1 MTIGLLTSTDALGGY
16 DPHKTDEAV
25 GRVKKCGVHEERA
38 IKLGLQQAE
47 SMLNIRVCSVGLA
60 LSPRYPASLTG

>member
-1 MTIGLLTSTDALGGY
+1 MTIGLLTSADMVGDY